1 MIKNHFKNHLQCHP
15 KNILEIV
22 SERNA
27 FFQLTRLA
35 PPTQRIRGSYKEC
48 SAEFM
53 R

>member
-1 MIKNHFKNHLQCHP
+1 MSSKEYARKIF
-15 KNILEIV
+15 
-22 SERNA
+22 ERNA